1 MNAKQILDQLMRQAS
16 GAGRQ
21 GGNGQGGGF
30 DLGRVVEG
38 LGLGGTKGSTGGS
51 ALGGLDVKSLLGGGG
66 LGLLLGSKRGRS
78 MGGKALKLGAIA
90 AVGGLAWKAWQNA
103 QANRA
108 GTSQPSSSESSESSE
123 GQPIE
128 ALEGEAQE
136 RRSQEILQAII
147 MAARADGHIDDQERA
162 LITQHF
168 EAAGADQQLNGWL
181 IEQLQAPLDAEALA
195 RQADSPQAARE
206 IYLASVAVVDEENPQ
221 ERAWLDRLASALA
234 LDPAVASE
242 IERQARAAA

>member
-16 GAGRQ
+16 GARRQ
-21 GGNGQGGGF
+21 GSDSQGGGF

-38 LGLGGTKGSTGGS
+38 LGLGGAKGSTGGS

-108 GTSQPSSSESSESSE
+108 DTSQPSSGE

-242 IERQARAAA
+242 IERQARTAA